1 MGPSWGA
8 GDDPNPTLLQAAPRT
23 DSAVTAELS
32 CHLPPAPPH
41 STVSQGWC
49 IGSTPSR
56 PQTQRMHLRSV
67 MGQSIPS
74 TALSETPN
82 TITSPRPHGDPPS
95 RHIPRASQRPHIPS
109 CLQAPVET
117 PPSHHIPRA
126 SWRPLIPSCPQVL
139 IETSHPIM
147 SPSPRGDP
155 PHPIAPPEPHGDPTS
170 HHTPKPFWRPPP
182 PNSPPHITPNPPPPA
197 PPISSLPHPM
207 CFIRSPR
214 CFSPLPV
221 ISTRLH
227 LLPNEL
233 QAWGLLL
240 PKDISLRSF
249 PHGMLGVM
257 LVGSNVPFP
266 HPAAALWSSRSRP
279 RAGPRG
285 RQNSSALHNGALGNR
300 NGSQV
305 V

>member
-1 MGPSWGA
+1 MSSELRAPPQSSVWEWGPRQEYALCKEHSQTHMLCCHGGGGGTCLGAQRDPQPLELRMGPSWGA

-23 DSAVTAELS
+23 HSAVTAELS
-32 CHLPPAPPH
+32 CHPPPAPPH

-67 MGQSIPS
+67 MEQNIPS

-182 PNSPPHITPNPPPPA
+182 PPIA
-197 PPISSLPHPM
+197 LPISLQTHPHLHLQSLPCPIP
-207 CFIRSPR
+207 C
-214 CFSPLPV
+214 
-221 ISTRLH
+221 
-227 LLPNEL
+227 
-233 QAWGLLL
+233 
-240 PKDISLRSF
+240 
-249 PHGMLGVM
+249 
-257 LVGSNVPFP
+257 
-266 HPAAALWSSRSRP
+266 AL
-279 RAGPRG
+279 
-285 RQNSSALHNGALGNR
+285 
-300 NGSQV
+300 
-305 V
+305 

>member
-1 MGPSWGA
+1 
-8 GDDPNPTLLQAAPRT
+8 
-23 DSAVTAELS
+23 
-32 CHLPPAPPH
+32 
-41 STVSQGWC
+41 
-49 IGSTPSR
+49 
-56 PQTQRMHLRSV
+56 MHLRSV

-95 RHIPRASQRPHIPS
+95 HHIPRASQRPHIPS
-109 CLQAPVET
+109 CLQAPMET
-117 PPSHHIPRA
+117 PP
-126 SWRPLIPSCPQVL
+126 IPSHPQSL
-139 IETSHPIM
+139 METPHLTTPPN
-147 SPSPRGDP
+147 PSGDP
-155 PHPIAPPEPHGDPTS
+155 PS
-170 HHTPKPFWRPPP
+170 
-182 PNSPPHITPNPPPPA
+182 SPPHITPNPPPPA

-249 PHGMLGVM
+249 PPGMLGVV